1 MNLWILA
8 ATKTAV
14 ASNAVNGNPLGM
26 FLPMIL
32 IMAVLW
38 FIMIA
43 PQRKQQKQRE
53 AMLKN
58 LKKGDKVITIG
69 GLHGEIVDLDDEEVR
84 LRVTDKTELK
94 FTRGSVSKIKG

>member
-8 ATKTAV
+8 AAKSIAAPTA
-14 ASNAVNGNPLGM
+14 ANGSLLGGL
-26 FLPMIL
+26 LPMIL

-53 AMLKN
+53 VMLKS
-58 LKKGDKVITIG
+58 LKKGDKVITVG
-69 GLHGEIVDLDDEEVR
+69 GMHGEIVDLDDEEVR
-84 LRVTDKTELK
+84 LRVTDKIELK
-94 FTRGSVSKIKG
+94 FTRGSVSKVKG